1 MIVELTTLMVFNGSM
16 HGLPLVTH
24 EAPVRS
30 GLILAPFFLPRVKQ
44 SPPYEEVVRMKIL
57 KDLLLYMFITIFGL
71 IMLIGI
77 MPWCI
82 YSAYRNNTDV
92 VDELD
97 RALETLKNNGL

>member
-1 MIVELTTLMVFNGSM
+1 
-16 HGLPLVTH
+16 
-24 EAPVRS
+24 
-30 GLILAPFFLPRVKQ
+30 
-44 SPPYEEVVRMKIL
+44 MKIL